1 MPHCQGAHG
10 IKQVILANSDS
21 VFLSAKGKT
30 VARMPQGDTGHIFA
44 LTFFN
49 HLSSEVPLI
58 PLLIS
63 SLSSRGVISSTPCPV
78 IFSLALGHTSQN
90 PLIQAL
96 LFIGQF
102 TTLGIEKLF

>member
-1 MPHCQGAHG
+1 MVHSYS
-10 IKQVILANSDS
+10 ANKEL
-21 VFLSAKGKT
+21 V
-30 VARMPQGDTGHIFA
+30 
-44 LTFFN
+44 LT
-49 HLSSEVPLI
+49 EYV
-58 PLLIS
+58 
-63 SLSSRGVISSTPCPV
+63 CPV

>member
-10 IKQVILANSDS
+10 IKQVILANYDS
-21 VFLSAKGKT
+21 VFLSAKWKT
-30 VARMPQGDTGHIFA
+30 VARMPQGEAPEHLFA
-44 LTFFN
+44 LTFFY

-63 SLSSRGVISSTPCPV
+63 SLSSRGVISTTPCPV
-78 IFSLALGHTSQN
+78 IFSLGLGHTSQN
-90 PLIQAL
+90 PLIQAF

-102 TTLGIEKLF
+102 MKTLG